1 MDEAQQNMANL
12 KDHEKAPASQ
22 EPSGSDQTSKHHGE
36 VTPEIEHTRLMFY
49 TARHQGLLDEIED
62 QDLYNEVLA
71 AEIPKK
77 YHKAPEVIETKT
89 AEKENFIRLNAI
101 EEVEDQGQPRIS
113 SRWVITEKQN
123 HDGMEVKMKA
133 RLAVRGFQEAEN
145 PRSNSPTLLHDS
157 LRIWMTITGNEDFE
171 IRSLDVKNAHKEDNT
186 I

>member
-1 MDEAQQNMANL
+1 M
-12 KDHEKAPASQ
+12 
-22 EPSGSDQTSKHHGE
+22 
-36 VTPEIEHTRLMFY
+36 PEIEHTRLMFY

-123 HDGMEVKMKA
+123 HDGMEVMIH
-133 RLAVRGFQEAEN
+133 
-145 PRSNSPTLLHDS
+145 PH
-157 LRIWMTITGNEDFE
+157 TG
-171 IRSLDVKNAHKEDNT
+171 
-186 I
+186 